1 MIEVKKNNFL
11 LNEEVNICLNNIIQ
25 KKYYQESLSSLEIV
39 LDATKKIISDNKE

>member
-1 MIEVKKNNFL
+1 MDAINQQITQFK
-11 LNEEVNICLNNIIQ
+11 NNIIQ